1 MIVSRVVAIG
11 AVLTV
16 MLFATGARISG
27 DQQAQAPSGAAPQP
41 AAKALG
47 GNAEHGRYLVEQV
60 AMCGECHST
69 RAMDGSIAQG
79 TRFKGG
85 PMVVRPTWAA
95 SDWPNYFPRIAGLPG
110 YNDEQALRL
119 LTQGAIRRDGTQLRA
134 PMPRF
139 RMSQQDAADVI
150 AFLRTM

>member
-27 DQQAQAPSGAAPQP
+27 DQQAQGPSGAAPQP

-69 RAMDGSIAQG
+69 RAMDGTIAQG

-110 YNDEQALRL
+110 YTDEQALRL

-150 AFLRTM
+150 AFLRSL